1 MHISY
6 SRSFLQKLERLVD
19 EAGYLLRYE
28 KGNFRS
34 GFCILQHK
42 KVVIVNQ
49 FYSLEGKIHCLLD
62 IIRDLALPAHRL
74 SESSRALLASLAQ
87 SPPRS

>member
-1 MHISY
+1 MQISY
-6 SRSFLQKLERLVD
+6 SRSFLQKLEHLVE

-49 FYSLEGKIHCLLD
+49 FYSLEGKINCLMD
-62 IIRDLALPAHRL
+62 IIRDLVLPEDDRL
-74 SESSRALLASLAQ
+74 SVQSKALLASLAQ
-87 SPPRS
+87 SPS